1 MNTFLSLS
9 LSLARAPYYRSVVR
23 VSRKPDL
30 ETRILRPGSAPWVLI
45 PHCDL
50 EEVTSFLRLSFSL
63 FSNGEK
69 ELYLTF
75 LLGLSNRWGKKPPK
89 ILNAQCIIAM

>member
-63 FSNGEK
+63 FFKWRERVVPHLPAWTL
-69 ELYLTF
+69 E
-75 LLGLSNRWGKKPPK
+75 
-89 ILNAQCIIAM
+89 